1 MTMVYISD
9 TSVFVRC
16 GGPYKEKVQRLRR
29 AFRQADIS
37 LQILQR
43 VYEERGGDPA
53 ADEYPSGNIP
63 YPDGF
68 EEGWIAVA
76 DDLDYTNP
84 LVVRQR
90 SLLGASII
98 NHHGF
103 WSNRDSDDRTRTI
116 HPCNCEN

>member
-1 MTMVYISD
+1 MTVYISD
-9 TSVFVRC
+9 MGVFVRC
-16 GGPYKEKVQRLRR
+16 GGPDKEKFQRLSH
-29 AFRQADIS
+29 ALQQADGS
-37 LQILQR
+37 LQIPQR
-43 VYEERGGDPA
+43 IYEERGGDLA

-84 LVVRQR
+84 FVVRQR

-98 NHHGF
+98 NHYGF

-116 HPCNCEN
+116 HPCDCEN